1 MNVGIAIARTAK
13 RWPENVAV
21 FDGDRTRTFAQ
32 LDERSNRL
40 ANALLARG
48 VGLGDRVALLIA
60 NRLEVLE
67 VLGGCAKAGAV
78 YCGLNFRLGEEEYEA
93 IFENAEPALLVTE
106 PQFGELAGRLSERFG
121 VPVVMLDDDGPNGYE
136 ALFAGAPGTLPPVV
150 HDVRPEHHFC
160 IVYTSGTTGR
170 PKGVLF
176 DHQAVLHH
184 ALVATLEYELDEHS
198 RWLMALPHNSS
209 VQITLL
215 PLLVI
220 GGATGFKDSRGFD
233 AVAFAAEVRRTRATH
248 TYLVP
253 TMLFRVLEAGITR
266 EDIATLTTIGYGAA
280 PIPPE
285 RVLELL
291 QRFGPIFTQLY
302 GMAEVASIGT
312 MLRKDDHARALAG
325 EERLLASAG
334 RAGLAMDV
342 RVVDDSGRD
351 VAVGERGEVVFGSP
365 HTMLE
370 YFRDPERTGD
380 ALIDGWMHSGD
391 IGHVDD
397 EGYIYIVDRKKE
409 MLVSGGFNVYPSEIE
424 SVLAQHPAIYEVC
437 VVGVPDDHWGETV
450 KAVVV
455 LRDGARADDGEIM
468 DFCRGRL
475 ADFKRP
481 RSVDFVPQLPKNGN
495 GKLSRKDV
503 REHYWRG
510 RERRVN

>member
-1 MNVGIAIARTAK
+1 MNVGVAVARTAK
-13 RWPENVAV
+13 RRPDNIAV
-21 FDGDRTRTFAQ
+21 FDGPRTLTFAA
-32 LDERSNRL
+32 LDARSNRL
-40 ANALLARG
+40 AHLLLDRG
-48 VGLGDRVALLIA
+48 IGLGDRVALLVP

-67 VLGGCAKAGAV
+67 VLAGCAKAGAV

-93 IFENAEPALLVTE
+93 IFENAEPRLLITE
-106 PQFGELAGRLSERFG
+106 PQYAELAARLSERFG
-121 VPVVMLDDDGPNGYE
+121 VPVVMLGDDYE
-136 ALFAGAPGTLPPVV
+136 ALLRDASATLPPQV

-184 ALVATLEYELDEHS
+184 ALVAVIEYELDERS

-215 PLLVI
+215 PLLLV
-220 GGATGFKDSRGFD
+220 GGATGFQDSRGFD
-233 AVAFAAEVRRTRATH
+233 AVEFAREVRRTAATH

-266 EDIATLTTIGYGAA
+266 EDVATLTTIGYGAA
-280 PIPPE
+280 PTPPE

-291 QRFGPIFTQLY
+291 RRFGPIFTQLY

-334 RAGLAMDV
+334 RPGLAMDV
-342 RVVDDSGRD
+342 RVVDDAGRD
-351 VAVGERGEVVFGSP
+351 VRVGERGEVVFGSP
-365 HTMLE
+365 HTMQE

-391 IGHVDD
+391 IGRFDD
-397 EGYIYIVDRKKE
+397 EGYLYIVDRKKD
-409 MLVSGGFNVYPSEIE
+409 LIIRGGFNIVPSEIE
-424 SVLAQHPAIYEVC
+424 NVLYQHPAVLEASVIGAPDAEWGES
-437 VVGVPDDHWGETV
+437 VVGFVALKRDSTV
-450 KAVVV
+450 
-455 LRDGARADDGEIM
+455 DGEALRAL
-468 DFCRGRL
+468 CVERGL
-475 ADFKRP
+475 PSIK
-481 RSVDFVPQLPKNGN
+481 VPERIEVLDSLPKNAV
-495 GKLSRKDV
+495 GKIAKRALRD
-503 REHYWRG
+503 RL
-510 RERRVN
+510 